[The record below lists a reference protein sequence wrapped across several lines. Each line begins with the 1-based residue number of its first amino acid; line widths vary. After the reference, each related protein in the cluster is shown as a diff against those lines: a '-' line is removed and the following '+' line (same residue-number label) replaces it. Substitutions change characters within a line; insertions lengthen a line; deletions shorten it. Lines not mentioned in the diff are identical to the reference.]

1 MYENRGRG
9 QGQKRG
15 DDEEAATTWWEQMV
29 VWAREVA
36 VTVEC
41 GAQVG
46 YVLRHS
52 RQDLIIDGRKFSR
65 EIARLLV

>member
-1 MYENRGRG
+1 
-9 QGQKRG
+9 
-15 DDEEAATTWWEQMV
+15 MV